1 MKYTNRYLKKLQR
14 FDQSTAKK
22 TMDDYHHMYMDNF

>member
-22 TMDDYHHMYMDNF
+22 TMDDHHMYMDNF